1 MELIHQIIFA
11 GALIVLLS
19 ILAGRLSSRFG
30 APILLVFLGL
40 GMLLGDEG
48 PGRVQFSDPNA
59 AYFFGSVALAVILFD
74 GGLRTTRENMRLALT
89 PAVSL
94 ATLGV
99 LITTAIT
106 ATAVS
111 FAIDFSPLEAF
122 LAAAVVASTDA
133 AAVFML
139 MHLRGLD
146 VNRRVGATLEIES
159 GINDPMAIFLV
170 LGATTLIDNDLAYPD
185 ATLILNFIWEMG
197 VGAIAGWAGGHAL
210 VWLVNRL
217 KLAAGLY
224 PILAIAGAIFIFGA
238 TLVAHASGF
247 LAVFL
252 VGYVL
257 GNRRHRGNQLIVRFS
272 DALGWLSQI
281 ALFVML
287 GLFVTPSSLLPY
299 IWPSLG
305 IAAALLLVARPIA
318 VWVSL
323 WPFRFHPAEKLFIAW
338 VGLRG
343 AVPIY
348 LAIIPLLHQIPQ
360 AHAIFSIAF
369 VMVIVSLVLQGWT
382 LPIAARLT
390 GVEIPPETEADD
402 RLDLDPLHRQSREL
416 VGYRVAEG
424 SPAIGMAPSELNLP
438 AAASVVTV
446 LRDDRVL
453 RPETLEPLVPGDLV
467 LALGPTESLYR
478 LDRLFTARVRP
489 IHKDL
494 TSVLGDF
501 PIDPTATIGAIVDFY
516 GLPASVDNRGR
527 TAEAYV
533 AELLGR
539 SAVSGDAVPLGAAE
553 LVVREISQGRIERL
567 GLRLDPE
574 ASRSPAARLGRRLR
588 RLAGGAAGRIRRGL
602 RRRQSSP

>member
-11 GALIVLLS
+11 GALIVILS

-30 APILLVFLGL
+30 APILLVFLGF

-48 PGRVQFSDPNA
+48 PGQIQFSDPGA
-59 AYFFGSVALAVILFD
+59 AYFFGSIALAIILFD
-74 GGLRTTRENMRLALT
+74 GGLRTTRDSMRLAFA
-89 PAVSL
+89 PAISL

-99 LITTAIT
+99 LVTTAIT
-106 ATAVS
+106 AVAVS
-111 FAIDFSPLEAF
+111 YAMDFSALESF
-122 LAAAVVASTDA
+122 LVAAVVASTDA

-146 VNRRVGATLEIES
+146 INRRVGATLEVES

-170 LGATTLIDNDLAYPD
+170 LGATTLIDNDIAHPD
-185 ATLILNFIWEMG
+185 AAFIVRFVWEMG
-197 VGAIAGWAGGHAL
+197 AGALIGWLGGQAL
-210 VWLVNRL
+210 VLLINRL
-217 KLAAGLY
+217 QLAAGLY
-224 PILAIAGAIFIFGA
+224 PILAVAGAVFVFGT
-238 TLVAHASGF
+238 TLVLHASGF

-287 GLFVTPSSLLPY
+287 GLFVTPSTLLPY
-299 IWPSLG
+299 VWPAIG
-305 IAAALLLVARPIA
+305 IASALLLLGRPIA
-318 VWVSL
+318 VWISL
-323 WPFRFHPAEKLFIAW
+323 WPFRFETPEKLFIAW

-348 LAIIPLLHQIPQ
+348 LAMIPLLHEVPQ

-369 VMVIVSLVLQGWT
+369 VVVIVSLVLQGWT
-382 LPIAARLT
+382 LPVAARLT
-390 GVEIPPETEADD
+390 GVEVPPETAGDD

-424 SPAIGMAPSELNLP
+424 SPAVGLAPSELHLP
-438 AAASVVTV
+438 PETSVVTV

-453 RPETLEPLVPGDLV
+453 RPEAGEPLAPDDLV
-467 LALGPTESLYR
+467 LALGRTESLFR
-478 LDRLFTARVRP
+478 LDRLFAAQVRP
-489 IHKDL
+489 IHREAGGL
-494 TSVLGDF
+494 LGDF

-516 GLPASVDNRGR
+516 GLPAGIEIRSQ

-533 AELLGR
+533 ANRLGR
-539 SAVSGDAVPLGAAE
+539 LPVAGDAVPLGAAE
-553 LVVREISQGRIERL
+553 LVVRETGAGRIERL

-574 ASRSPAARLGRRLR
+574 AARSPAIRLGRRVR
-588 RLAGGAAGRIRRGL
+588 RFAGGARRSLAAIG
-602 RRRQSSP
+602 RRQPRP

>member
-11 GALIVLLS
+11 GALIVILS
-19 ILAGRLSSRFG
+19 ILAGRMSSRFG

-48 PGRVQFSDPNA
+48 PGQVQFSDPRA

-74 GGLRTTRENMRLALT
+74 GGLRTTRDSMRLAFA
-89 PAVSL
+89 PATSL
-94 ATLGV
+94 ATVGV

-106 ATAVS
+106 AVAVS
-111 FAIDFSPLEAF
+111 YAIDFSPLESF
-122 LAAAVVASTDA
+122 LVAAVVASTDA

-146 VNRRVGATLEIES
+146 INRRVGATLEVES

-170 LGATTLIDNDLAYPD
+170 LGATTLIDNDIAYPD
-185 ATLILNFIWEMG
+185 WTLLANFAWEMG
-197 VGAIAGWAGGHAL
+197 VGALAGWVGGLAL

-217 KLAAGLY
+217 QLAAGLY
-224 PILAIAGAIFIFGA
+224 PILAIAGAVFVFGA
-238 TLVAHASGF
+238 TLVLHASGF

-287 GLFVTPSSLLPY
+287 GLFVTPSTLLPY
-299 IWPSLG
+299 VWPAVG
-305 IAAALLLVARPIA
+305 IATALLLLGRPIA
-318 VWVSL
+318 VWISL
-323 WPFRFHPAEKLFIAW
+323 WPFRFQTPEKLFIAW

-348 LAIIPLLHQIPQ
+348 LAMIPLLHEVPQ

-369 VMVIVSLVLQGWT
+369 VVVIFSLVLQGWT
-382 LPIAARLT
+382 LPVAARLT
-390 GVEIPPETEADD
+390 GVEVPPETAGDN

-416 VGYRVAEG
+416 VGYRVAED
-424 SPAIGMAPSELNLP
+424 SPAVGLVPSELHLP
-438 AAASVVTV
+438 SEASVVAV

-453 RPETLEPLVPGDLV
+453 RPETSEPLAPEDLV
-467 LALGPTESLYR
+467 LALGRTETLFR
-478 LDRLFTARVRP
+478 LDRLFAAQVRP
-489 IHKDL
+489 IHREAGEA
-494 TSVLGDF
+494 LGDF

-516 GLPASVDNRGR
+516 GLPAGVDIRGQ

-533 AELLGR
+533 ARRLGR
-539 SAVSGDAVPLGAAE
+539 VAVAGDAVPLGAAE
-553 LVVREISQGRIERL
+553 LVVRETGKGKIERL

-574 ASRSPAARLGRRLR
+574 AARSPAARLGRRLR
-588 RLAGGAAGRIRRGL
+588 RMVGGARRRLVGAG
-602 RRRQSSP
+602 RRQSRP